1 MFDQLPFGLEQY
13 IFTLIPDW
21 IFIYLPIITIVLV
34 VLLWRYRCSVLL
46 ASYTILLLCHT
57 VIFRYV
63 SEGAECQFIPFGKLI
78 TADQI
83 SSDTWWE
90 VALNVVLFIPIGILL
105 TCLLGKDKWKLA
117 IGVGALMSF
126 VIELLQLILKR
137 GMCETDDVIF
147 NTLGCGIGMGIVAA
161 ISMCFKKKE
170 IKA

>member
-1 MFDQLPFGLEQY
+1 MFDRLPFGLEQY

-21 IFIYLPIITIVLV
+21 VFIYLPLVTLVGV
-34 VLLWRYRCSVLL
+34 VLLWRYKCYVLL

-57 VIFRYV
+57 VIFRHT
-63 SEGAECQFIPFGKLI
+63 SEQADYSFIPFAKWVSGG
-78 TADQI
+78 
-83 SSDTWWE
+83 SETWWE
-90 VALNVVLFIPIGILL
+90 ICLNIALFIPAGILL
-105 TCLLGKDKWKLA
+105 TCLLGKEKWKLA

-147 NTLGCGIGMGIVAA
+147 NTLGCGIGVAIVAA